1 LNQEVLK
8 VRISSSNM
16 NTLSNNN
23 RVAFQGERGA
33 FSEEAA
39 VKLLGD
45 TIQLVPRQTF
55 SALFSSL
62 RDGVADY
69 VLAPVENSIAG
80 AVHPSVELL
89 SESHLHIID
98 EVTISVMQNLIACP
112 GVNFEEIREVQ
123 SHPMALAQCS
133 RFFKQYPQLKQIK
146 SDDTAGSVAE
156 ILQRG
161 DRHRAAIGSK
171 RAAQLYGGVI
181 IRESIQDT
189 SDNFTRFLLLSK
201 TTEREIKP

>member
-1 LNQEVLK
+1 
-8 VRISSSNM
+8 M
-16 NTLSNNN
+16 NTLGYNT

-39 VKLLGD
+39 VKLLGES
-45 TIQLVPRQTF
+45 IELIPRRTF

-62 RDGVADY
+62 REGVADY
-69 VLAPVENSIAG
+69 LLAPVENSIAG

-89 SESHLHIID
+89 RESQLEIID
-98 EVTISVMQNLIACP
+98 EVTIPVGQNLIACP
-112 GVNFEEIREVQ
+112 GVRFEDIQEVQ

-133 RFFKQYPQLKQIK
+133 RFFERYPHLKKIV

-156 ILQRG
+156 ILQRQ
-161 DRHRAAIGSK
+161 DRNRAAIGSK

-181 IRESIQDT
+181 IRENIQDT

-201 TTEREIKP
+201 TTEKEIKS